1 MMTHQNAS
9 DIARQF
15 VREQVRTNQEWDTI
29 TLASYLDVHQVLRD
43 GALFSASPT
52 IGNIA
57 GFYRA
62 NTIEYPR

>member
-1 MMTHQNAS
+1 MTRQEAT
-9 DIARQF
+9 DLARQF

-52 IGNIA
+52 ISNIA

-62 NTIEYPR
+62 ETIEHAR